1 MYFAQ
6 VLSRSYSTLQQKLY
20 AIRYAHLVAGYND
33 PLQHRVRLWTT
44 MAGLKKGQDG
54 VKRKIP
60 VTPRML
66 EWLLEHLARGVAL
79 RAADAAVVGGR
90 DYHRLLLH
98 AEGLGIPGQPA

>member
-1 MYFAQ
+1 M
-6 VLSRSYSTLQQKLY
+6 
-20 AIRYAHLVAGYND
+20 VAGYND

-79 RAADAAVVGGR
+79 RAADAAVVGGAITTAFFFMLR
-90 DYHRLLLH
+90 ASEYLANPHKTQSLKGVLRRRHSWQDR
-98 AEGLGIPGQPA
+98 